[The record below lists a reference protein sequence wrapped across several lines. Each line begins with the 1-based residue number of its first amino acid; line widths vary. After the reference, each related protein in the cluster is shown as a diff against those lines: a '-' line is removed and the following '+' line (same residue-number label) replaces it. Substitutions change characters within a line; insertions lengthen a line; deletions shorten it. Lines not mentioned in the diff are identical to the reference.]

1 VLSAERA
8 NCSNCAA
15 ENESDAHKK
24 GAKEMINKRRDNM
37 LA

>member
-8 NCSNCAA
+8 NGSNDAA

-24 GAKEMINKRRDNM
+24 GTKEMRHKRRDNM